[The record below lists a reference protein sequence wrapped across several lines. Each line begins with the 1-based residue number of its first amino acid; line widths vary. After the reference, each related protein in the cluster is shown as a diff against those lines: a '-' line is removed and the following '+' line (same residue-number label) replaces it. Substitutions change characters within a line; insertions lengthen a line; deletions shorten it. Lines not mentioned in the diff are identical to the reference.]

1 MKGVK
6 RGEQGMVGGWRWGGG
21 LGLGQAS
28 SREGVKRGE
37 QGVVWGDGGGGGS
50 RTGANQFT

>member
-1 MKGVK
+1 M
-6 RGEQGMVGGWRWGGG
+6 EGGDGGG

-28 SREGVKRGE
+28 SREGGKTWRA
-37 QGVVWGDGGGGGS
+37 GDGGGMMEGVGVS